1 MKPEFITFTGI
12 DNWTELY
19 DIHALSLKYP
29 IEWGILFSPERQGS
43 DPRYPEGDA
52 LSRFM
57 WSNLRL
63 SAHLCGEYSRRIM
76 AGESVVDICP
86 VDLGCFARVQINHV
100 DPVPARIVEFRNG
113 WGKMRAI
120 AQTRADEFPR
130 DTSVDWLFD
139 RSGGRGEAPTAWPA
153 HSGGDRLVGYAGGI
167 SPENIRGVM
176 SVLEQTTGR
185 YWIDMKSGVRT
196 DDRFDI
202 EKCRAVCEAVFGAGP

>member
-29 IEWGILFSPERQGS
+29 IEWGILFSPKRQGS
-43 DPRYPEGDA
+43 DPRYPDGDA

-63 SAHLCGEYSRRIM
+63 SAHLCGAYSDAIMEGRDLEKPPVDFFYFRRIQ
-76 AGESVVDICP
+76 V
-86 VDLGCFARVQINHV
+86 NHAEPKP
-100 DPVPARIVEFRNG
+100 DRIIHFRNG
-113 WGKMRAI
+113 WGKARGI
-120 AQTRADEFPR
+120 AQTRANQFPA

-139 RSGGRGEAPTAWPA
+139 RSGGRGETPTAWPA
-153 HSGGDRLVGYAGGI
+153 HPGGDRLVGYAGGI
-167 SPENIRGVM
+167 SPENIHGVM

-185 YWIDMKSGVRT
+185 YWIDMESGVRT
-196 DDRFDI
+196 NDRFDI
-202 EKCRAVCEAVFGAGP
+202 GKCRAVCEAVFGAST